1 MFSLVN
7 KLGIQKSQEDIKT
20 IIAVREYS
28 VAVFKVA
35 SCSPMAMSRII
46 SAAILTANLSR
57 TLNCSRPFV
66 VQQEP

>member
-35 SCSPMAMSRII
+35 SCSPMAMSRGI
-46 SAAILTANLSR
+46 SAAILTGIFLVRSTARGRL
-57 TLNCSRPFV
+57 
-66 VQQEP
+66 